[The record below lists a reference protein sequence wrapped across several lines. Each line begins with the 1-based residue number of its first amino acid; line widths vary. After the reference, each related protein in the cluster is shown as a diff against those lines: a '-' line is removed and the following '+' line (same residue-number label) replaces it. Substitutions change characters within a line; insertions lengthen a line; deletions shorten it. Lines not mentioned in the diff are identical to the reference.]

1 MAHVL
6 VVGGSTGREY
16 AIVSA
21 LASSPKTQVS
31 AYQWIYNP
39 VVEKKVSHYKVGDIR
54 CIEEIVAFAK
64 KLKVDFVIVGQGESI
79 ENGISDRLS
88 EEHIPC
94 VAPSKQL
101 AQIEISKQFSLDLI
115 NKIAPQFL
123 PDCRSFKVFDPNAI
137 KSYIKT
143 FDSKFVCKR
152 DGAINSRGVFI
163 YKNTENDIA
172 ECLKV
177 CDEWIGNG
185 KSIILEE
192 FIKGKELSLTTFT
205 DGKDFLH
212 APPTRMYK
220 QIFEQDHGE
229 NTSGMGAITTGKTLP
244 FMMEQQLIVLQNLN
258 EKAIKSLQGVSDIL
272 YKGALFGE
280 FIITPKNDIKF
291 IEYNARFGNPCTIN
305 HLQLLENDSAVF
317 FEALAYQE
325 LGKYDWRWRPS
336 CSLSAYAVPK
346 GYPYSKENVGKEIDV
361 TNMNTDI
368 FYALMNYSQR
378 NTACFSR
385 LFAISFIGNSL
396 LELNE
401 KMNASM
407 SQCKGEIHWRRDIGI
422 FI

>member
-1 MAHVL
+1 MAHIL
-6 VVGGSTGREY
+6 IVGGSTGREY
-16 AIVSA
+16 AIVNA
-21 LASSPKTQVS
+21 LAASPQTQISV
-31 AYQWIYNP
+31 YQWAYNP
-39 VVEKKVSHYKVGDIR
+39 FIEKKVSHYKVGNIR

-79 ENGISDRLS
+79 ENGIGDRLF
-88 EEHIPC
+88 EEHISC

-115 NKIAPQFL
+115 NKVAPQIL
-123 PDCRSFKVFDPNAI
+123 PEYKSFKVFDPNAI
-137 KSYIKT
+137 KNYIKT

-172 ECLKV
+172 ECLQV

-192 FIKGKELSLTTFT
+192 FIEGKELSLTTFT

-220 QIFEQDHGE
+220 QIFEKDQGE
-229 NTSGMGAITTGKTLP
+229 NTSGMGAITTRKILP
-244 FMMEQQLIVLQNLN
+244 FMTEQQLIVLQHLN
-258 EKAIKSLQGVSDIL
+258 EKVIKALQKFGNIP

-280 FIITPKNDIKF
+280 FMLTPKNGIKF

-305 HLQLLENDSAVF
+305 HLQLLENDPAVF
-317 FEALAYQE
+317 FEALAYQK
-325 LGKYDWRWRPS
+325 LGTYDWRWKPC

-361 TNMNTDI
+361 TKMNTDI
-368 FYALMNYSQR
+368 FYALMNYSQQ

-385 LFAISFIGNSL
+385 LFAISFTGDNL
-396 LELNE
+396 RELNE
-401 KMNASM
+401 KMNTGM
-407 SQCKGEIHWRRDIGI
+407 SQCNGEIHWRKDIGI